1 MKTLTIDLDNFKKSG
16 ASFEVY
22 CIGQLII
29 EEFNISEYLIGY
41 NISSLLTQL
50 EEGGFIKIIDAFNCI
65 VEPREKLI
73 QLFAKSEKN
82 KEAVEILNHLNQKI
96 KSKSSSKRGFDVK
109 SQANLKFINA
119 RLKSGYSKEDLIKV
133 IDKKFKDWWG
143 TNMQSYLRPET
154 LFNETK
160 FQGYINEIG
169 EDNTNI
175 FNPVDLC

>member
-1 MKTLTIDLDNFKKSG
+1 MKTLTIDLDNWEKSK
-16 ASFEVY
+16 
-22 CIGQLII
+22 L
-29 EEFNISEYLIGY
+29 LIGY
-41 NISSLLTQL
+41 YVELQSLYENTPLTTSISTDSLQCI
-50 EEGGFIKIIDAFNCI
+50 EAAGYIKILDLHSFIY
-65 VEPREKLI
+65 EPREKLI

-82 KEAVEILNHLNQKI
+82 IEAIEILNHLNQKI

-109 SQANLKFINA
+109 SPSNLKFVNA
-119 RLKSGYSKEDLIKV
+119 RLKSGYSKDDLIKV

-169 EDNTNI
+169 EDATNTY
-175 FNPVDLC
+175 NPIELC

>member
-1 MKTLTIDLDNFKKSG
+1 MKTLTIDLDNLFKSNIPI
-16 ASFEVY
+16 EWYV
-22 CIGQLII
+22 IGQLILEQYSLEKVDLLDI
-29 EEFNISEYLIGY
+29 ELMEQEGLIKVI
-41 NISSLLTQL
+41 NKTPVI
-50 EEGGFIKIIDAFNCI
+50 E

-73 QLFAKSEKN
+73 KLFEKSEKN
-82 KEAVEILNHLNQKI
+82 IEAIEILNHLNQKI

-109 SQANLKFINA
+109 SPSNLKFVNA
-119 RLKSGYSKEDLIKV
+119 RLKSGYSKDDLIKV

-169 EDNTNI
+169 EDATNTY
-175 FNPVDLC
+175 NPIELC

>member
-1 MKTLTIDLDNFKKSG
+1 MKPLTIDLDNWRKSALSLEG
-16 ASFEVY
+16 Y
-22 CIGQLII
+22 CILQLIY
-29 EEFNISEYLIGY
+29 EENYKM
-41 NISSLLTQL
+41 L
-50 EEGGFIKIIDAFNCI
+50 EGVGETILCGLEHLGFIKIIDLKSRE

-82 KEAVEILNHLNQKI
+82 TEAIEILNHLNQKI

-109 SQANLKFINA
+109 SPSNLKFVNA
-119 RLKSGYSKEDLIKV
+119 RLKSGYSKDDLIKV

-160 FQGYINEIG
+160 FQSYINEIG
-169 EDNTNI
+169 DSKNWSNI
-175 FNPVDLC
+175 V